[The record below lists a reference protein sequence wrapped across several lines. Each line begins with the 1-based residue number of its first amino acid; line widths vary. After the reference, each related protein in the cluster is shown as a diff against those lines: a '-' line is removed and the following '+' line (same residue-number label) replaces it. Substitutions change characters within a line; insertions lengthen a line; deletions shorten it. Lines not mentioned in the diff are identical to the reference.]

1 VVPLSEEEQRVLR
14 EIERSFYE
22 SDPEFARQVSSKTLY
37 KHAGRNLRWA
47 ALGFVAGLILLVTS
61 FASYL
66 FLGIAGFLA
75 MLFSALI
82 FERNLRAMGK
92 AGLRSISDTVR
103 ARGGVSGPIGD
114 ARRRFRQ
121 RFDR

>member
-1 VVPLSEEEQRVLR
+1 MPLSEEEQRVLR

-47 ALGFVAGLILLVTS
+47 ALGFVGGLILLVTS

-103 ARGGVSGPIGD
+103 ARGGVTGPLGD

-121 RFDR
+121 RFDK

>member
-1 VVPLSEEEQRVLR
+1 MPLSEEEQRVLR

-22 SDPEFARQVSSKTLY
+22 NDPEFAHQVSSKTLY
-37 KHAGRNLRWA
+37 RHAGRNLRWA
-47 ALGFVAGLILLVTS
+47 ALGFIAGLVVLVTS

-66 FLGIAGFLA
+66 ILGILGFLG

-92 AGLRSISDTVR
+92 AGLQSISENVR
-103 ARGGVSGPIGD
+103 SRGGMGGIGE
-114 ARRRFRQ
+114 AKRRFRQ
-121 RFDR
+121 RFQR

>member
-1 VVPLSEEEQRVLR
+1 MPLSEEEQRVLR

-37 KHAGRNLRWA
+37 RHAGRNLRWA
-47 ALGFVAGLILLVTS
+47 ALGFVAGLVLLVTS

-66 FLGIAGFLA
+66 VLGIIGFLA

-92 AGLRSISDTVR
+92 AGLQSISDTVR
-103 ARGGVSGPIGD
+103 ARGGVTGPIGD
-114 ARRRFRQ
+114 ARRKFRQ

>member
-1 VVPLSEEEQRVLR
+1 MPLSEEEQRVLR

-37 KHAGRNLRWA
+37 RHAGRNLRWA
-47 ALGFVAGLILLVTS
+47 ALGFVAGLVLLVATFS
-61 FASYL
+61 SYL
-66 FLGIAGFLA
+66 ILGIIGFLA

-92 AGLRSISDTVR
+92 AGLQSISDTVR
-103 ARGGVSGPIGD
+103 ARGGVTGPLGD
-114 ARRRFRQ
+114 ARRKFRQ

>member
-1 VVPLSEEEQRVLR
+1 MVPLSEEEQRVLR

-22 SDPEFARQVSSKTLY
+22 NDPEFARQVSSKTLY
-37 KHAGRNLRWA
+37 RHAGRNLRWA
-47 ALGFVAGLILLVTS
+47 ALGFIAGLVLLVTS

-66 FLGIAGFLA
+66 VLGIVGFLG

-92 AGLRSISDTVR
+92 AGLQSISDTVR
-103 ARGGVSGPIGD
+103 ARGGMGGNLGD

-121 RFDR
+121 RFQR

>member
-1 VVPLSEEEQRVLR
+1 MPLSEEEQRVLR

-22 SDPEFARQVSSKTLY
+22 SDPDFARQVSSETLY

-47 ALGFVAGLILLVTS
+47 ALGFIAGLVLLVTS

-92 AGLRSISDTVR
+92 AGLSSISDTVR
-103 ARGGVSGPIGD
+103 ARGGVGGPLGD

>member
-1 VVPLSEEEQRVLR
+1 MPLSEEEQRVLR

-47 ALGFVAGLILLVTS
+47 ALGFVGGLVLLVTS

-92 AGLRSISDTVR
+92 AGLRSISETVR
-103 ARGGVSGPIGD
+103 ARGGMTGPLGD

-121 RFDR
+121 RFEK

>member
-1 VVPLSEEEQRVLR
+1 MPLSEEEQRVLR

-22 SDPEFARQVSSKTLY
+22 NDPEFARQVSSKTLY
-37 KHAGRNLRWA
+37 RHAGRNLRWA
-47 ALGFVAGLILLVTS
+47 ALGFVVGLIVLVAS

-66 FLGIAGFLA
+66 ILGILGFLG

-92 AGLRSISDTVR
+92 AGLQSISENVR
-103 ARGGVSGPIGD
+103 SRGGMGGLDD
-114 ARRRFRQ
+114 AKRRFRQ
-121 RFDR
+121 RFQR

>member
-1 VVPLSEEEQRVLR
+1 MPLSEEEQRVLR

-37 KHAGRNLRWA
+37 RHAGRNLRWA
-47 ALGFVAGLILLVTS
+47 ALGFVAGLVLLVTS

-66 FLGIAGFLA
+66 ILGIIGFLA

-92 AGLRSISDTVR
+92 AGLQSISDTVR
-103 ARGGVSGPIGD
+103 ARGGVTGPLGD
-114 ARRRFRQ
+114 ARRKFRQ

>member
-1 VVPLSEEEQRVLR
+1 MPLSEEEQRVLR

-22 SDPEFARQVSSKTLY
+22 SDPEFAHQVSSKTLY
-37 KHAGRNLRWA
+37 RHAGRNLRWA

-66 FLGIAGFLA
+66 VLGIAGFLA

-103 ARGGVSGPIGD
+103 ARGGVTGPLGD

>member
-1 VVPLSEEEQRVLR
+1 MPLSEEEQRVLR

-37 KHAGRNLRWA
+37 RHAGRNLRWA
-47 ALGFVAGLILLVTS
+47 ALGFIAGLVLLVTS

-66 FLGIAGFLA
+66 VLGIIGFLA

-92 AGLRSISDTVR
+92 AGLQSISDTVR
-103 ARGGVSGPIGD
+103 ARGGVTGPIGD
-114 ARRRFRQ
+114 ARRKFRQ

>member
-1 VVPLSEEEQRVLR
+1 MPLSEEEQRVLR

-22 SDPEFARQVSSKTLY
+22 NDPDFARQVSSKTLY

-47 ALGFVAGLILLVTS
+47 ALGFVAGLVLLVTS

-66 FLGIAGFLA
+66 ILGIAGFLA

-92 AGLRSISDTVR
+92 AGLQSISDQVK
-103 ARGGVSGPIGD
+103 ARGGLDD

-121 RFDR
+121 RFQR

>member
-1 VVPLSEEEQRVLR
+1 LNVPLSEEEQRVLR

-22 SDPEFARQVSSKTLY
+22 NDPEFAKQVSSKTLY
-37 KHAGRNLRWA
+37 RHAGRNLRWA
-47 ALGFVAGLILLVTS
+47 ALGFVGGLVLLVTS

-66 FLGIAGFLA
+66 VLGIAGFLA

-92 AGLRSISDTVR
+92 AGLQSISDTVR
-103 ARGGVSGPIGD
+103 ARGGVTNIDD

-121 RFDR
+121 RFQR

>member
-1 VVPLSEEEQRVLR
+1 MPLSEEEQRVLR

-37 KHAGRNLRWA
+37 RHAGRNLRFA
-47 ALGFVAGLILLVTS
+47 ALGFVAGLVLLVTS

-66 FLGIAGFLA
+66 ILGIVGFLA

-92 AGLRSISDTVR
+92 AGLQSISDTVR
-103 ARGGVSGPIGD
+103 ARGGVSGPLGD
-114 ARRRFRQ
+114 ARRKFRQ

>member
-1 VVPLSEEEQRVLR
+1 MPLSEEEQRVLR

-47 ALGFVAGLILLVTS
+47 ALGFVGGLVLLVTS

-103 ARGGVSGPIGD
+103 ARGGVTGPLGD

>member
-1 VVPLSEEEQRVLR
+1 MVPLSEEEQRVLR

-47 ALGFVAGLILLVTS
+47 ALGFIAGLILLVTS

-103 ARGGVSGPIGD
+103 ARGGVTGPIGD

>member
-1 VVPLSEEEQRVLR
+1 MPLSEEEQRVLK

-22 SDPEFARQVSSKTLY
+22 NDPEFAKQVSSKTLY

-47 ALGFVAGLILLVTS
+47 SLGFVGGLVLLVTS

-66 FLGIAGFLA
+66 VLGIAGFLA

-92 AGLRSISDTVR
+92 AGLQSISDSMR
-103 ARGGVSGPIGD
+103 ARGGVSNISD

-121 RFDR
+121 RFQR

>member
-1 VVPLSEEEQRVLR
+1 MPLSEEEQRVLR

-37 KHAGRNLRWA
+37 RHAGRNLRWA
-47 ALGFVAGLILLVTS
+47 ALGFVAGLVLLVTTFS
-61 FASYL
+61 TYL
-66 FLGIAGFLA
+66 ILGIIGFLA

-92 AGLRSISDTVR
+92 AGLQSISDTVR
-103 ARGGVSGPIGD
+103 ARGGVTGPLGD
-114 ARRRFRQ
+114 ARRKFRQ

>member
-1 VVPLSEEEQRVLR
+1 MPLSEEEQRVLR

-22 SDPEFARQVSSKTLY
+22 NDPEFARQVSSKTLY
-37 KHAGRNLRWA
+37 RHAGRNLRWA
-47 ALGFVAGLILLVTS
+47 ALGFVAGLVVLVAS

-66 FLGIAGFLA
+66 ILGIVGFLG

-92 AGLRSISDTVR
+92 AGLQSISDNVR
-103 ARGGVSGPIGD
+103 SRGGMGGLDD
-114 ARRRFRQ
+114 AKRRFRQ
-121 RFDR
+121 RFQR

>member
-1 VVPLSEEEQRVLR
+1 MPLSEEEQRVLR

-22 SDPEFARQVSSKTLY
+22 NDPEFARQVSSKTLY
-37 KHAGRNLRWA
+37 RHAGRNLRWA
-47 ALGFVAGLILLVTS
+47 ALGFIAGLVVLVAS

-66 FLGIAGFLA
+66 ILGILGFLG

-92 AGLRSISDTVR
+92 AGLQSISENVR
-103 ARGGVSGPIGD
+103 SRGGMGGLDD
-114 ARRRFRQ
+114 AKRRFRQ
-121 RFDR
+121 RFQR